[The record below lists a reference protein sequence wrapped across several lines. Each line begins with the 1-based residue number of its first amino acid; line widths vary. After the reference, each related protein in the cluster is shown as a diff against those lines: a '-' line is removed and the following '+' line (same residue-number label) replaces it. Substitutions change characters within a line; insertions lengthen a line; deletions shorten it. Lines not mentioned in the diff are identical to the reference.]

1 MDYARTCFIVMPFG
15 KKPVDG
21 QEIDFDFI
29 YKSVFLPAISDV
41 ALPEGGKLEARRT
54 DQDFFT
60 GDITV
65 EMFRYLEYSRFVL
78 ADITSLNP
86 NVFYELGVRHRA
98 RQSGTA
104 IFRQVEVKLPFDIAH
119 IKAFPYEYQPE
130 DKVLESRQLITRV
143 LRESLAED
151 RTDNVI
157 RLAIAQQ
164 EKRPRPEVEALRQ
177 AAENALRRLDYA
189 NAISLL
195 RQAVQA
201 DQDDVLTPMKLGILL
216 KEQGGRWEEASQL
229 FQRIVA
235 KTPGYS
241 DAWRELGVAQGKM
254 KHDRDGEASL
264 REAIK
269 LNAGDFDAMAS
280 LGGILKR
287 RDDLKDAAA
296 FYRQSVKVSS
306 GHSYPLLNALTLEAH
321 LRGSLDISKDR
332 LALNRAEKSLR
343 LQVAD
348 DPPYNAPWSLFD
360 LAQIRLFHKD
370 GEGFLEYLAKGI
382 ENCAADWM
390 PKTFRETLALL
401 PGGVDGLSALEEG
414 IEQLRNAEAE
424 LRG

>member
-1 MDYARTCFIVMPFG
+1 MDYAKTCFIVMPFG
-15 KKPVDG
+15 KKSVDG
-21 QEIDFDFI
+21 LEIDFDFI

-41 ALPEGGKLEARRT
+41 ALPEGDKLQARRT
-54 DQDFFT
+54 DQDFFS

-130 DKVLESRQLITRV
+130 DKVLESRKLITRV
-143 LRESLAED
+143 LRESLLED

-164 EKRPRPEVEALRQ
+164 ERRPRPELEALRQ

-189 NAISLL
+189 NAINLL

-216 KEQGGRWEEASQL
+216 KEQGGRWEEAAEL

-254 KHDRDGEASL
+254 KQDRDGEASL

-287 RDDLKDAAA
+287 RGELNDAAS
-296 FYRQSVKVSS
+296 FYRQSVRVSN
-306 GHSYPLLNALTLEAH
+306 GHPYPLLNALTLEAH

-332 LALNRAEKSLR
+332 LALSRAEKSLR

-360 LAQIRLFHKD
+360 LAQIRLLQKD
-370 GEGFLEYLAKGI
+370 REGFLEFLAKGV
-382 ENCAADWM
+382 ENCTSGWM
-390 PKTFRETLALL
+390 PKTFRETLELL
-401 PGGVDGLSALEEG
+401 PGGTDGMPGLAEG
-414 IEQLRNAEAE
+414 IKQLQDAEAE
-424 LRG
+424 LGG